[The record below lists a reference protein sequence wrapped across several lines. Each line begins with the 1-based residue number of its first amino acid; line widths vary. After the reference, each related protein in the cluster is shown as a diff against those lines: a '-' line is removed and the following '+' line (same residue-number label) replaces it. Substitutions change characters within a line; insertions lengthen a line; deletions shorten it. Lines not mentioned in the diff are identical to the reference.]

1 MTLPWWAESLGH
13 LPAIIKLRPHP
24 QPMWDFFAGKL
35 LQKLPGKRLALQ
47 IVELIP
53 QDS

>member
-1 MTLPWWAESLGH
+1 MTLPWRFESPGY
-13 LPAIIKLRPHP
+13 LPAITKMRPHP

-35 LQKLPGKRLALQ
+35 LQKLPGKRLLLQ
-47 IVELIP
+47 FVELFP